1 MALDLSKHPCFNG
14 DVCHQVGRVHLPVAP
29 KCNVQ
34 CNFCNRKYDCV
45 NESRPGVS
53 STLLAPTQ
61 ALDYLN
67 HVMKQDPRITVVGIA
82 GPGDAFANGQE
93 TMETI
98 RLVRANYP
106 DLLLC
111 IATNGLNVGPYI
123 NELAELEVTHVSIT
137 VNAVDP
143 AIGAKVYG
151 WVRHNKKIYRGIEAG
166 RLMLEKQ
173 MEAIAAL
180 HAHGIIVK
188 INSIVVPGV
197 NDHHITEISKVASEQ
212 GADILNC
219 IPLCPVAETPFANCG
234 EPDTGLMEAI
244 RSDAEHHMAQ
254 MRHCTRC
261 RADAIGLLSDQMTEA
276 QYSVLQASASGPL
289 NPAESRPYVAVASRE
304 GLLVNQHLGE
314 ALDLQVYEYNGS
326 TIELVEQRDTPV
338 RGSGDQRWQAM
349 AQVLSDCQ
357 AVLTNGVGPK
367 PQAAL
372 KANGIKTIVTE
383 GLIEEN
389 LMAFFNGEP
398 LANPVRAFEC
408 GVACVGDGTGCG

>member
-1 MALDLSKHPCFNG
+1 MALDRSKHPCFNG
-14 DVCHQVGRVHLPVAP
+14 NVCHQVGRIHLPVAP

-53 STLLAPTQ
+53 STVLSPTQ

-67 HVMKQDPRITVVGIA
+67 KVMTQDPRITVVGIA
-82 GPGDAFANGQE
+82 GPGDAFANGRE
-93 TMETI
+93 TMETLRLI
-98 RLVRANYP
+98 RADYP

-111 IATNGLNVGPYI
+111 IATNGLNIGPYI
-123 NELAELEVTHVSIT
+123 DALAALDVIHVSIT

-151 WVRHNKKIYRGIEAG
+151 WVRHNKHIYRGLEAG

-180 HAHGIIVK
+180 HAHGILVK
-188 INSIVVPGV
+188 INAIVIPGV
-197 NDHHITEISKVASEQ
+197 NDHHITDISKVASEQ
-212 GADILNC
+212 GADILNS
-219 IPLCPVAETPFANCG
+219 IPLCPVADTPFANCG
-234 EPDTGLMEAI
+234 EPDAGLMEAM
-244 RSDAEHHMAQ
+244 RSDAERYMEQ

-261 RADAIGLLSDQMTEA
+261 RADAVGLLSEQMTDR
-276 QYSVLQASASGPL
+276 QYSVLQASARGPL
-289 NPAESRPYVAVASRE
+289 TPGEERPYVAVASRE

-314 ALDLQVYEYNGS
+314 ALALQIYEYKGGS
-326 TIELVEQRDTPV
+326 VDLVGQRDTPS
-338 RGSGDQRWQAM
+338 RGSGHQRWQAM
-349 AQVLSDCQ
+349 ARILSDCQ
-357 AVLTNGVGPK
+357 AVLTNGVGAK
-367 PQAAL
+367 PQDAL
-372 KANGIKTIVTE
+372 KQNGIKTIVTE

-389 LMAFFNGEP
+389 LVAFFNGQP